1 MILDLFAPYTAEDMW
16 QRLGYEPSVALVPW
30 RKADPALLVEESVTA
45 IVQVDGKVRD
55 RLEVSPKISAD
66 ELESLARASAAV
78 VAIGRR
84 SRDRQCH
91 RARTAPREHRHPGLI
106 PTGYGLAG
114 RGRATRPRQRVGRA
128 SVDSLADR
136 PRRRS
141 WPRIACGYARSLR
154 VPIRWGRSTPVPR
167 RASPRLRVTVGAAVA
182 LFIGAVAVAAILSF
196 TATGGGGQGPSAGRS
211 PAMPRARPALRPPRR
226 DGAVSG
232 APLLVHVLGAVA
244 RPGLVELEAGARV
257 VDAVAAA
264 GGLTPEADP
273 AGVNLARP
281 VVDGEQLVV
290 PVVGAA
296 PPPEAAGGAA
306 AAADGL
312 VHLNTADVA
321 ELDTLPRIGP
331 ALAQRIIDWRDANGP
346 FTSTEQLLDVA
357 GIGDAVFA
365 GLADKVAP

>member
-1 MILDLFAPYTAEDMW
+1 MSATPDPDPLGVLD
-16 QRLGYEPSVALVPW
+16 
-30 RKADPALLVEESVTA
+30 
-45 IVQVDGKVRD
+45 
-55 RLEVSPKISAD
+55 
-66 ELESLARASAAV
+66 SAA
-78 VAIGRR
+78 
-84 SRDRQCH
+84 
-91 RARTAPREHRHPGLI
+91 
-106 PTGYGLAG
+106 
-114 RGRATRPRQRVGRA
+114 
-128 SVDSLADR
+128 
-136 PRRRS
+136 
-141 WPRIACGYARSLR
+141 
-154 VPIRWGRSTPVPR
+154 R

-182 LFIGAVAVAAILSF
+182 LFIAAVAVAAMLSF
-196 TATGGGGQGPSAGRS
+196 TATGGGAQGTVGGPPAGGVGS
-211 PAMPRARPALRPPRR
+211 RAGAETASG

-232 APLLVHVLGAVA
+232 APLLVHVLGAVP

-331 ALAQRIIDWRDANGP
+331 ALAQRIIDWRDASGP

>member
-1 MILDLFAPYTAEDMW
+1 MPAAPGPDPLGALD
-16 QRLGYEPSVALVPW
+16 PSA
-30 RKADPALLVEESVTA
+30 
-45 IVQVDGKVRD
+45 
-55 RLEVSPKISAD
+55 
-66 ELESLARASAAV
+66 
-78 VAIGRR
+78 
-84 SRDRQCH
+84 
-91 RARTAPREHRHPGLI
+91 
-106 PTGYGLAG
+106 
-114 RGRATRPRQRVGRA
+114 
-128 SVDSLADR
+128 
-136 PRRRS
+136 
-141 WPRIACGYARSLR
+141 
-154 VPIRWGRSTPVPR
+154 R

-182 LFIGAVAVAAILSF
+182 LFIGAVAIAAILSF
-196 TATGGGGQGPSAGRS
+196 TATGGGEQGPIGGPIAGEAGS
-211 PAMPRARPALRPPRR
+211 EAGAETTSGE
-226 DGAVSG
+226 GAVSG
-232 APLLVHVLGAVA
+232 APLLVHVLGAVT

-290 PVVGAA
+290 PVVGAV
-296 PPPEAAGGAA
+296 PPPDAAAGAA

>member
-1 MILDLFAPYTAEDMW
+1 M
-16 QRLGYEPSVALVPW
+16 
-30 RKADPALLVEESVTA
+30 PA
-45 IVQVDGKVRD
+45 
-55 RLEVSPKISAD
+55 
-66 ELESLARASAAV
+66 
-78 VAIGRR
+78 
-84 SRDRQCH
+84 
-91 RARTAPREHRHPGLI
+91 
-106 PTGYGLAG
+106 
-114 RGRATRPRQRVGRA
+114 
-128 SVDSLADR
+128 
-136 PRRRS
+136 
-141 WPRIACGYARSLR
+141 
-154 VPIRWGRSTPVPR
+154 TPVPDPLGALDANAR
-167 RASPRLRVTVGAAVA
+167 RASPRMRVTVGAAVA
-182 LFIGAVAVAAILSF
+182 LFIGAVAIAAILSF
-196 TATGGGGQGPSAGRS
+196 TATGGGVQGTIGGPIAREVGSQAGTETAS
-211 PAMPRARPALRPPRR
+211 G

-244 RPGLVELEAGARV
+244 RPGLVELDAGARV

-264 GGLTPEADP
+264 GGLTLEADS

-296 PPPEAAGGAA
+296 PPPDVSGGAA

-331 ALAQRIIDWRDANGP
+331 ALAQRIIDWREANGP

-357 GIGDAVFA
+357 GIGDAVFG